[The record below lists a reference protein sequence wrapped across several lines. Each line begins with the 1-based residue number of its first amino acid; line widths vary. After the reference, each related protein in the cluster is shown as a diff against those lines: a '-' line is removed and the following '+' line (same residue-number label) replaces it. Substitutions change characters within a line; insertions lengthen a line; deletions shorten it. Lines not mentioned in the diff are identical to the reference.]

1 MATGLPGLPE
11 VPAADRPRRTF
22 YFLRHGE
29 TEFNHAGRFQGRIDV
44 PLNDTGLQQAETAAG
59 RLSALGISRIVASPA
74 QRVLQTAE
82 AVAALSSASIDIDDD
97 LLEFQVGSFEGKS
110 HETIRQE
117 HGLGKKDSLFGVLP
131 DDADN
136 WHEFV
141 PRVVS
146 SVRRWTEKYES
157 HTVLIAA
164 HGLVFRALALALTGK
179 EMISQNAEPFRFV
192 LEEKG
197 FRVERISTADSML

>member
-1 MATGLPGLPE
+1 MASGLPE
-11 VPAADRPRRTF
+11 FAEIPVANRPRRTF

-44 PLNDTGLQQAETAAG
+44 PLNDRGLQQAEEAAERLTAF
-59 RLSALGISRIVASPA
+59 GISRIVASPA
-74 QRVLQTAE
+74 QRALQTAG
-82 AVAALSSASIDIDDD
+82 AVAELSAASIDVDDD
-97 LLEFQVGSFEGKS
+97 LMEFQVGSFEGKS
-110 HETIRQE
+110 HEAIRQE
-117 HGLGKKDSLFGVLP
+117 HGLGKSDSLFDVLP
-131 DDADN
+131 DDADV

-164 HGLVFRALALALTGK
+164 HGLVFRSLAQALAGK
-179 EMISQNAEPFRFV
+179 KVISCNAEPFRFA
-192 LEEKG
+192 LEEKR
-197 FRVERISTADSML
+197 FRVERV